1 MKSFITVSN
10 KVVTI
15 SYTVVTLQLLLFL
28 SYLGITNGVGDEMG
42 GGGQG
47 ALRLVETFWL
57 VGNFVSELFQ
67 LKVVNKNVCCLNS
80 VGFNKIN

>member
-28 SYLGITNGVGDEMG
+28 SYIGITNGVGDEVG
-42 GGGQG
+42 GGGDRVHYG
-47 ALRLVETFWL
+47 
-57 VGNFVSELFQ
+57 
-67 LKVVNKNVCCLNS
+67 
-80 VGFNKIN
+80 